1 VRRIS
6 TFFFSILLGSAW
18 LASASAQL
26 PLLPDD
32 AKAIGPLFDAP
43 DRNTLKCALDR
54 WNPALDFAF
63 RFATGYVTY
72 CRLSQFEGK
81 KVTLVTYIRITPEGK
96 PPQLFGSVH
105 RVPEISAE
113 MKQSLG
119 GDLRKMK
126 TDIGLS
132 GAFALGEGRYV
143 VELLLQDDRNRVYR
157 KHWRLRVKT
166 SRSERGVALAIQPL
180 TVQSV
185 DQRSWQTVSPQRG
198 GNLRLTILLD
208 AAPINPYQTR
218 LRAWDRAFLLECVY
232 SLLRQTPH
240 QSVHVVAFNLDQQ
253 RELFRSDQFDS
264 SAFQDLS
271 RALKETELSSVSVQA
286 LKKRNSPEF
295 LVALANQE
303 LAAGRSDAIIFVG
316 PNVHMELKTTA
327 GVLTGK
333 NTKSPPFFYFEYFPW
348 VGAEFPDTI
357 HWLVKAADGTVF
369 IIHGPAQFDESID
382 KMLKRL
388 KQQ

>member
-1 VRRIS
+1 MRRIS
-6 TFFFSILLGSAW
+6 TLVFLILLCPALLG
-18 LASASAQL
+18 SASAQL
-26 PLLPDD
+26 ALSSED
-32 AKAIGPLFDAP
+32 AKSVSPLFDAP
-43 DRNTLKCALDR
+43 TPNTLKCYLDR

-63 RFATGYVTY
+63 RFSTGYVTY
-72 CRLSQFEGK
+72 CSLRQFEGK
-81 KVTLVTYIRITPEGK
+81 ETVLVTYIRITPEGK
-96 PPQLFGSVH
+96 PTQLFGSRY
-105 RVPEISAE
+105 RVPEIPPE
-113 MKQSLG
+113 MKESLG
-119 GDLRKMK
+119 GDLRKLK
-126 TDIGLS
+126 NDIGLS
-132 GAFALGEGRYV
+132 GAFALGEGKYV
-143 VELLLQDDRNRVYR
+143 VELLLRDEQNRTYS
-157 KHWRLRVKT
+157 KHWRLNVKA

-185 DQRSWQTVSPQRG
+185 DQRSWQTVSPKRG
-198 GNLRLTILLD
+198 GTLRLTILLD
-208 AAPINPYQTR
+208 AAPMNPFQSR

-295 LVALANQE
+295 LVALAAQE
-303 LAAGRSDAIIFVG
+303 LAAGRSDAIIFIG
-316 PNVHMELKTTA
+316 PNTHMELKTTA

-333 NTKSPPFFYFEYFPW
+333 NSKSPPFFYFEYFPW

-357 HWLVKAADGTVF
+357 HWMVKAADGTVF